1 GEAAFD
7 AARAEGLALSLD
19 DAVAYATRAR
29 GERGRPSMGWR
40 SLTPVETDVVRL
52 VAAGLTNPDIAERLF
67 MARSTVKTHL
77 KHVFAKLGVST
88 RAELASAATKRA
100 L

>member
-1 GEAAFD
+1 
-7 AARAEGLALSLD
+7 
-19 DAVAYATRAR
+19 
-29 GERGRPSMGWR
+29 
-40 SLTPVETDVVRL
+40 VETDVVRL
-52 VAAGLTNPDIAERLF
+52 VAAGLTNPDIAEQLL

-77 KHVFAKLGVST
+77 SHVFAKLSVST